1 MPQIIAN
8 GIPLEY
14 AIYGRESGEPILLIM
29 GFGAQMTR
37 WSPQFI
43 RELTNRGYRV
53 IVHDNRDVGLSHRL
67 EAHGE
72 PDMTAVYTALMSGQT
87 PDVPYLLNDMA
98 DDSAGLLE
106 ALAIEKAHIVGASM
120 GGMIAQMV
128 AANHREKVL
137 SLTSI
142 MSTTGNPALPPANP
156 EAMAALTKPAVDPA
170 ENLDKHIWSGLES
183 QKVIGSPAYPTP
195 DEILIE
201 RIKQDAK
208 RAYYPVGRARQ
219 MAAIVASGD
228 RREALATIVAP
239 TVVIHGE
246 ADPLVPI
253 EGGRDTAAVI
263 PGAELHTISGMGHD
277 LPQQLIP
284 RIADLIERATARA
297 REGV

>member
-98 DDSAGLLE
+98 ADSAGLLE
-106 ALAIEKAHIVGASM
+106 VLGIEKAHIVGASM

-128 AANHREKVL
+128 AANHRERVL

-228 RREALATIVAP
+228 RREALTTIVAP

-246 ADPLVPI
+246 ADPLVPV
-253 EGGRDTAAVI
+253 EGGHDTAAVI
-263 PGAELHTISGMGHD
+263 PGAELHTIPGMGHD

>member
-14 AIYGRESGEPILLIM
+14 AVYGPEKGEVILLIM

-72 PDMTAVYTALMSGQT
+72 PDMTAVYTALMSGQK

-98 DDSAGLLE
+98 ADSAGLLE
-106 ALAIEKAHIVGASM
+106 ALGIERAHIVGASM

-137 SLTSI
+137 SLTSV
-142 MSTTGNPALPPANP
+142 MSTTGNPALPPADP
-156 EAMAALTKPAVDPA
+156 AAMAALTKPAIDPA

-208 RAYYPVGRARQ
+208 RSYYPVGRARQ

-228 RREALATIVAP
+228 RREAMATIVAP

-246 ADPLVPI
+246 ADRLVPVQ
-253 EGGRDTAAVI
+253 GGHDTAAVI
-263 PGAELHTISGMGHD
+263 PGAELHTIPGMGHD

-297 REGV
+297 RTSA

>member
-1 MPQIIAN
+1 MPQITAN

-14 AIYGRESGEPILLIM
+14 AVYGPEKGEVVLLIM

-67 EAHGE
+67 EEHGE
-72 PDMTAVYTALMSGQT
+72 PDMTAVYTALMSGQK

-98 DDSAGLLE
+98 DDSAGLLA
-106 ALAIEKAHIVGASM
+106 ALGVERAHIVGASM

-137 SLTSI
+137 SLTSV

-183 QKVIGSPAYPTP
+183 QKVIGSPGYPTP

-201 RIKQDAK
+201 RIKQDAL

-246 ADPLVPI
+246 ADPLVPVQ
-253 EGGRDTAAVI
+253 GGHDTAAVI
-263 PGAELHTISGMGHD
+263 PGAELHTIPGMGHD
-277 LPQQLIP
+277 LPTQLIP
-284 RIADLIERATARA
+284 RIVDLIERATERA
-297 REGV
+297 REAA

>member
-201 RIKQDAK
+201 RIKQDAR